1 MRRIAR
7 TDALAFLD
15 QQRGSHLSN
24 AKATELALAAQG
36 WARAAGKSKR
46 PRK

>member
-1 MRRIAR
+1 MRQIAR
-7 TDALAFLD
+7 RDALAFLD

-24 AKATELALAAQG
+24 AKAPELALAAQG
-36 WARAAGKSKR
+36 WARGAGKSKR

>member
-15 QQRGSHLSN
+15 QQKGSHLSN
-24 AKATELALAAQG
+24 AEATELALAAQG
-36 WARAAGKSKR
+36 WARSAGKTKR
-46 PRK
+46 PRR